1 MVTFQRGQS
10 REMSVSMRGRDSIKA
25 GALIGLVTI
34 GLLGGCSRLRQL
46 SSAPPPR
53 VIPTAELTD
62 VQTGVLADA
71 WTAADDGNYDDALML
86 FQELLAE
93 NPTITDAY
101 IGVGEIHLIKKDY
114 VKAEPAFARAAR
126 LEPRNFDAQYGH
138 GVALQMLDRLF
149 EAVRAYHRALTIDP
163 ESVKANLNLAT
174 TYLQLDDPER
184 AVVFAERAVELDPA
198 NGPAHANLGAAYERV
213 DRTGEAVNAYIS
225 AIELMGNEPR
235 LLTKLI
241 NALAREDRYQE
252 AVNTAET
259 LIRINPNAEA
269 YERMGWCAFKLRQ
282 YENSMRAYQNAVELD
297 PTYWQAWN
305 GIGVNALNAWLLS
318 ERTDG
323 DARTTA
329 RDAFRRS
336 LRVNAEQ
343 QKLVALMLKYE
354 L

>member
-1 MVTFQRGQS
+1 
-10 REMSVSMRGRDSIKA
+10 MRGRDGFKA
-25 GALIGLVTI
+25 VALSGLVAI
-34 GLLGGCSRLRQL
+34 SLLAGCSRLREL

-53 VIPTAELTD
+53 VIPTAEPTD
-62 VQTGVLADA
+62 VQLAQLADA
-71 WTAADDGNYDDALML
+71 WTATDSGNYDDALML

-101 IGVGEIHLIKKDY
+101 LGVGEIHLIQKDY
-114 VKAEPAFARAAR
+114 AKAEPAFARAAR

-138 GVALQMLDRLF
+138 GVALQMLDRFF

-184 AVVFAERAVELDPA
+184 AVVFAERAVELDPS

-213 DRTGEAVNAYIS
+213 DRNGEAVNAYIS

-269 YERMGWCAFKLRQ
+269 YERMGWCAFKLRR
-282 YENSMRAYQNAVELD
+282 YEDSMEAYRNAVELD

-305 GIGVNALNAWLLS
+305 GIGVNALNEWLLS
-318 ERTDG
+318 KKTSA
-323 DARTTA
+323 DARMTA

-336 LRVNAEQ
+336 LRINSEQ